1 MHYDME
7 RGKEMYLQELLILTQ
22 CLLGILMLIFLHKIN
37 QLKKQVDTIVKDVT
51 QYLSFLENDVE
62 RDVLQEEN
70 NSKMSK
76 EEVEN
81 HIIQAV
87 LKEYFP

>member
-1 MHYDME
+1 
-7 RGKEMYLQELLILTQ
+7 MYLQELLFLTQ

-37 QLKKQVDTIVKDVT
+37 QLKKQIDTVIKEVT
-51 QYLSFLENDVE
+51 QYLSFLEEDVKS
-62 RDVLQEEN
+62 DTLQEKN
-70 NSKMSK
+70 TSSVSK